1 MNQNINI
8 ITDEIKN
15 IIEEKLLVDVS
26 QLDNNDNLKNT
37 LGIDPEID
45 LPLLISDIE
54 QKYDISIE
62 AKECLHQDTTLNQLV
77 GVVIEETELG

>member
-1 MNQNINI
+1 MNQNISI

-26 QLDNNDNLKNT
+26 QLDNNGNLKNT

-54 QKYDISIE
+54 QKYNISIE
-62 AKECLHQDTTLNQLV
+62 TKEFLHQDTTLNQLV